1 VKEIRKFNID
11 IDRLIKLFWGLVLV
25 TLPVT
30 TFKYFPDLF
39 QSSQNRHLALYPLA
53 VLVPLLVFKQLKE
66 KKLKFPPV
74 LMPLFAFLAVAAVS
88 SAWGFH
94 LVPVNIRNSSYLSRL
109 LKGWLAV
116 GIGVS
121 FFYVSFSIVRTKREL
136 KQSLKW
142 LFVGFSIAAIIG
154 ILQIIATQTSLLNY
168 GKLHSTLEYF
178 FTQTF
183 HSRRIAGLAFEPSWF
198 ADQLV
203 ILYFPW
209 LFSAVLFNGRIS
221 GKKYLDLIGILLLV
235 GLLIFTYSRSGI
247 LNLGISV
254 LITLLF
260 TIRIWWRPLRK
271 SIRSFFSTHSSRL
284 MKYLKVAGLTVLIIA
299 VVLVFYFAMSSYS
312 YFTNIFNFE
321 EEQTLFE
328 YIVDISFGPRIG
340 YAISGYEVFEEN
352 PILGV
357 GLGASGLHMY
367 GHFPDWL
374 KTFVLELEH
383 FFDPNYSV
391 IPNPKNLYIK
401 LLSETGLIGFWF
413 FISFQIAVLG
423 QYLKLIKNKDQHVQ
437 MVGFAGILFWFLI
450 SIRFLTMDSFASP
463 VVWINMGIFI
473 GMSNHIAFK
482 KDKTS
487 S

>member
-1 VKEIRKFNID
+1 
-11 IDRLIKLFWGLVLV
+11 
-25 TLPVT
+25 
-30 TFKYFPDLF
+30 
-39 QSSQNRHLALYPLA
+39 
-53 VLVPLLVFKQLKE
+53 
-66 KKLKFPPV
+66 
-74 LMPLFAFLAVAAVS
+74 
-88 SAWGFH
+88 
-94 LVPVNIRNSSYLSRL
+94 
-109 LKGWLAV
+109 
-116 GIGVS
+116 
-121 FFYVSFSIVRTKREL
+121 L

-142 LFVGFSIAAIIG
+142 LFVGFSVAAIIG
-154 ILQIIATQTSLLNY
+154 VIQIIATQTSLLNY
-168 GKLHSTLEYF
+168 GKLHTILEYL

-209 LFSAVLFNGRIS
+209 IFSAILFNRSLS
-221 GKKYLDLIGILLLV
+221 GKKWLDWIGILLLV

-260 TIRIWWRPLRK
+260 TVRIWWQPLRK

-284 MKYLKVAGLTVLIIA
+284 TKYLKAAGLAVLIIA
-299 VVLVFYFAMSSYS
+299 ILLVFYFAMSSYS
-312 YFTNIFNFE
+312 YFINIFNFE
-321 EEQTLFE
+321 EEQSLFE
-328 YIVDISFGPRIG
+328 YIVDISFGPRAG
-340 YAISGYEVFEEN
+340 YAISAYEVFEEN

-367 GHFPDWL
+367 DHFPDWL
-374 KTFVLELEH
+374 KTFTLEVEH

-401 LLSETGLIGFWF
+401 LLSETGLIGFWL

-423 QYLKLIKNKDQHVQ
+423 QTLKLIKNTDQYIQ

-473 GMSNHIAFK
+473 GMSNYIAFK